1 MIPSS
6 LLGAAVFFGILAMLG
21 WLLIRET
28 LRIVLKPLLVFV
40 VLALAAV
47 WAGIL
52 DGTVVEQGLA
62 WVGDRL
68 ILGATI
74 LSDWA
79 VGAFETAAASS
90 PPGGGAS

>member
-6 LLGAAVFFGILAMLG
+6 LLGAIVFFGVLAMIG

-40 VLALAAV
+40 ALALAAV

-52 DGTVVEQGLA
+52 DGTVVEQALA
-62 WVGDRL
+62 WIGDRL
-68 ILGATI
+68 ILGATAI
-74 LSDWA
+74 SDWS
-79 VGAFETAAASS
+79 VGAFESSAGTA
-90 PPGGGAS
+90 PPTGGAS

>member
-6 LLGAAVFFGILAMLG
+6 LLGAAVFFGVLAMLG

-28 LRIVLKPLLVFV
+28 LRIVLKPLLIFV

-52 DGTVVEQGLA
+52 DGTVVEQALA

-68 ILGATI
+68 ILGATA

-79 VGAFETAAASS
+79 VGAFETAAASA

>member
-6 LLGAAVFFGILAMLG
+6 LLGAVVFFGFLAMIG

-62 WVGDRL
+62 WIGDRL
-68 ILGATI
+68 ILWATS

-79 VGAFETAAASS
+79 VGAFEASGGS
-90 PPGGGAS
+90 APPAGGAS